1 MKFIKSRLLFAV
13 LICFV
18 LSLSVLAQ
26 NTLTASDTTAQTTE
40 QSQVVYTDVPADAS
54 YAESMYK
61 LTQFGVL
68 NGYPDGTARPEGNV
82 TRAEIAKMICL
93 TFGFTE
99 FEDSDMFPDVTSSDW
114 FYPYVLAIEQQRPT
128 AIDGRLDGKF
138 YPNDYV
144 TREEM
149 CKMVG
154 ECTTLFPLPDVA
166 KNGITDTVSEWA
178 KDYVARIVNNYLM
191 PLEANDTFRATE
203 NAKRYEVANLLAKF
217 LIEPVKPLTAE
228 VRFFVGQEQY
238 GATDTVVIGDTALP
252 PEIKPVPENGYAFM
266 GWKKIGTEGVVD
278 VASMIVTE
286 NIDYEAVFAKLYT
299 VTFYNGDAV
308 HETQQVPSGKFAT
321 KPIIDPKFGEMEFS
335 GWYLTN
341 ESVAENEVAVNFNK
355 YPITKNTNFY
365 ARYTEPDISDP
376 GTGGITKPT
385 NPNSDEMME
394 KLNRGYNQLIA
405 IPIAEEKTNLIEIR
419 DLIAGCVDDLIT
431 DANEGNL
438 ITKSYVDKYYGS
450 EDGVVEEVKYLI
462 GELKVKEATELSNL
476 ITNNIDPDIQEF
488 MKEYFDINP
497 DEYV

>member
-1 MKFIKSRLLFAV
+1 MKFSKSKLL
-13 LICFV
+13 
-18 LSLSVLAQ
+18 LSVMLCIALSISAFAQ
-26 NTLTASDTTAQTTE
+26 GELITSADATSQTTE
-40 QSQVVYTDVPADAS
+40 QAQVVYSDVPADAS

-93 TFGFTE
+93 TFGFVKYTE
-99 FEDSDMFPDVTSSDW
+99 SDMFPDVTSSDW
-114 FYPYVLAIEQQRPT
+114 YYPYVLAIEQHRPT

-138 YPNDYV
+138 YPNDFV

-154 ECTTLFPLPDVA
+154 ECTNLFPLPDVA
-166 KNGITDTVSEWA
+166 KNGITDTVSDWA

-228 VRFFVGQEQY
+228 IRFFVGEVQY
-238 GATDTVVIGDTALP
+238 GETDIVVIGDTALP

-266 GWKKIGTEGVVD
+266 GWQVKGTEGVVD
-278 VASMIVTE
+278 VASMVVTE
-286 NIDYEAVFAKLYT
+286 DVDYEAVFAKLYT
-299 VTFYNGDAV
+299 VTFYNGDV
-308 HETQQVPSGKFAT
+308 VYDIQLVPNGKFAT
-321 KPIIDPKFGEMEFS
+321 KPIVDPKFGDMEFS

-341 ESVAENEVAVNFNK
+341 ESVSENEVAVNFNK
-355 YPITKNTNFY
+355 YPITKDTNFY

-376 GTGGITKPT
+376 GITKPV
-385 NPNSDEMME
+385 NPNSEEMME
-394 KLNRGYNQLIA
+394 KLNRGYNQLVA
-405 IPIAEEKTNLIEIR
+405 IPMAEDKKNLIEIR

-438 ITKSYVDKYYGS
+438 ITKSYVDKYYGGD
-450 EDGVVEEVKYLI
+450 DGVVEYVKYLI

-476 ITNNIDPDIQEF
+476 ITNNVDKDVRDF
-488 MKEYFDINP
+488 MQEYFDINP
-497 DEYV
+497 DNYV